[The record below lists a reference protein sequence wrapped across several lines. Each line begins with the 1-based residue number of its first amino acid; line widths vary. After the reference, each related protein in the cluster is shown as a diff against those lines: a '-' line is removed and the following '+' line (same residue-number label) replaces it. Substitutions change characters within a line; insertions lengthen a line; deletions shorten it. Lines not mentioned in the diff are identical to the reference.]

1 MIDQITPV
9 DIRVLGKDYRIACA
23 AEERDDLLESAR
35 YVDQKMREIRDTGKV
50 VGLDRIAV
58 MAALNIAHELAQ
70 ANRQINLS
78 AHELQD
84 RLNIMQEKINSVL
97 KANESD

>member
-9 DIRVLGKDYRIACA
+9 EIRVLGKEYRIACA
-23 AEERDDLLESAR
+23 EEERDDLLESAR

-50 VGLDRIAV
+50 VGMDRIAV

-70 ANRQINLS
+70 ANRQINS
-78 AHELQD
+78 SSRELQN
-84 RLNIMQEKINSVL
+84 RLNAMQEKINSVL
-97 KANESD
+97 EANESE

>member
-1 MIDQITPV
+1 MMDQITPV

-23 AEERDDLLESAR
+23 EEEREDLLESAR

-50 VGLDRIAV
+50 VGMDRIAV

-70 ANRQINLS
+70 ANRQNKVS
-78 AHELQD
+78 SREVED
-84 RLNIMQEKINSVL
+84 RLTRIQEKINVILEDS
-97 KANESD
+97 ESD